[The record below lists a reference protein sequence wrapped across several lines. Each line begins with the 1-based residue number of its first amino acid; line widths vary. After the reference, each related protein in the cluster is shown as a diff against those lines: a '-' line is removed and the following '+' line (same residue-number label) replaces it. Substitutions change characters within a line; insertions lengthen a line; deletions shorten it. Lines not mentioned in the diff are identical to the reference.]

1 MAALWEM
8 MPFRKKPK
16 MLEENVDYQFVDFED
31 SEITGIRLLMKE
43 YLDVVY
49 HYNKVRVKEEVGIDM
64 ARLEFGY
71 TLVNLGEQTQEALQ
85 DDENFHTILGD
96 ILTHI
101 LLTQQNEQTR
111 TDNPQEPDLQ

>member
-1 MAALWEM
+1 
-8 MPFRKKPK
+8 

-31 SEITGIRLLMKE
+31 SDITGIRLLLKE
-43 YLDVVY
+43 YHDVVY

-64 ARLEFGY
+64 ARLEFGFN
-71 TLVNLGEQTQEALQ
+71 LVNLGEHTEEALKE
-85 DDENFHTILGD
+85 DEKFHTILGD

-111 TDNPQEPDLQ
+111 TDYPQEPDLQ